1 MDEIRQIEAETA
13 ALAAVVLANKSPLK
27 TSGENP
33 PLPEIVVEPLPEL
46 PKTPRDEGLPPLP
59 QAPAETTTSPRGGKP
74 GSKWAQAWDDIA
86 SDDVDEEQLKKLA
99 EAKKKREEEEKARKA
114 QEEEERKK
122 REEEEERKRKKDEEE
137 RIKFEEEE
145 KKRREEENRKKEEER
160 RKRKE
165 EEEARKK
172 RLEDL
177 QKQAAEL
184 KKTADKQGAKPT
196 EGAGDS
202 EAELVLKKLEEVRH
216 SLHTFLSSTKILILI
231 HPYFLGNSKSFG
243 C

>member
-59 QAPAETTTSPRGGKP
+59 QAPAETTTSPRGKTT
-74 GSKWAQAWDDIA
+74 SKWAQAWDDIA
-86 SDDVDEEQLKKLA
+86 SDDVDEEQLKILA